1 MENSESGF
9 KSGNRYHRWLEV
21 AVPLL
26 SFGGALIAILLWT
39 LSVQTDLRI
48 TILGCVLASWVLAYL
63 AWIRPKKDIVAL
75 TTPIYSFV
83 FLAVPTDNF
92 SVIILELLYAASL
105 SILLLRLK
113 YRFSAPPAIPDK
125 EKLSGALKT
134 YTERTHDILTGT
146 PPDTAHQATRSFV
159 QFAQGEYAEA
169 ARISGD
175 VTGHDTNRN
184 PVLTRAFA
192 VVLEHATVL
201 DQSLARPEPFL
212 TFRPEDADLLALP
225 IPSALDRDQEFYA
238 ALDNALLLLFS
249 TGWNASEQDRPHL
262 LTNQAF
268 AQKLIGSE
276 SSL

>member
-9 KSGNRYHRWLEV
+9 KSGDRYHKWLEV

-75 TTPIYSFV
+75 TTPIYSFI

-113 YRFSAPPAIPDK
+113 YRFNAPPAIPDK

-146 PPDTAHQATRSFV
+146 PPDTAHQATCSFV
-159 QFAQGEYAEA
+159 QFAKGEYADA
-169 ARISGD
+169 ARISGG
-175 VTGHDTNRN
+175 VTGHDTDRN

-201 DQSLARPEPFL
+201 DQSLPRPEPYL
-212 TFRPEDADLLALP
+212 TFRPEDAALLALP
-225 IPSALDRDQEFYA
+225 IPSALERDQEFDA
-238 ALDNALLLLFS
+238 TLDNALLLLFS

-262 LTNQAF
+262 LTSQEF
-268 AQKLIGSE
+268 AQKLIRAE
-276 SSL
+276 

>member
-1 MENSESGF
+1 MENSKPGIQSDKRSF
-9 KSGNRYHRWLEV
+9 TWLEV

-63 AWIRPKKDIVAL
+63 AWIRPKKDIVSL

-125 EKLSGALKT
+125 DTLSGALKT
-134 YTERTHDILTGT
+134 YTERTRDLLTGT
-146 PPDTAHQATRSFV
+146 PPDTAHQATRAFV

-169 ARISGD
+169 ARISGG
-175 VTGHDTNRN
+175 VTGNDPSRN
-184 PVLTRAFA
+184 PVLIRAFA

-201 DQSLARPEPFL
+201 DTSLPLPETYL
-212 TFRPEDADLLALP
+212 TFRPEDAALLALP
-225 IPSALDRDQEFYA
+225 VSSALKKDQEFYTT
-238 ALDNALLLLFS
+238 LDNALLLLFS
-249 TGWNASEQDRPHL
+249 AAWNASEQDRPHL
-262 LTNQAF
+262 LASQAF
-268 AQKLIGSE
+268 AQKLIHSE
-276 SSL
+276 

>member
-1 MENSESGF
+1 MEKSESGIP
-9 KSGNRYHRWLEV
+9 SGKQSFTWLEG

-39 LSVQTDLRI
+39 LAVQADLRI

-63 AWIRPKKDIVAL
+63 AWIRPKKDIVSL

-134 YTERTHDILTGT
+134 YTERTHDLLTGT
-146 PPDTAHQATRSFV
+146 SQDTAHQATRSFV

-184 PVLTRAFA
+184 PGLTRAFA

-201 DQSLARPEPFL
+201 DQSLARPEPYL

-225 IPSALDRDQEFYA
+225 IPSALEKDQEFHA
-238 ALDNALLLLFS
+238 TLDNALLLLFS
-249 TGWNASEQDRPHL
+249 AGWNASDMDRPHL
-262 LTNQAF
+262 LMSQDF
-268 AQKLIGSE
+268 AQKLMNAG
-276 SSL
+276 

>member
-1 MENSESGF
+1 MIENSEPTTQ
-9 KSGNRYHRWLEV
+9 SGNRSHRWLEI

-26 SFGGALIAILLWT
+26 SFGGALIAILLWA

-63 AWIRPKKDIVAL
+63 AWIRPKKDIVSL

-125 EKLSGALKT
+125 DTLSGALDT
-134 YTERTHDILTGT
+134 YTERTRDLLTGT
-146 PPDTAHQATRSFV
+146 PPDTAHQATRAFV

-169 ARISGD
+169 ARIAGG
-175 VTGHDTNRN
+175 VTGHDTRGN

-201 DQSLARPEPFL
+201 DQSLARPEPYL
-212 TFRPEDADLLALP
+212 TFRPEDAGMLALP
-225 IPSALDRDQEFYA
+225 IPS
-238 ALDNALLLLFS
+238 S
-249 TGWNASEQDRPHL
+249 TGERPGVLCNA
-262 LTNQAF
+262 
-268 AQKLIGSE
+268 G
-276 SSL
+276 

>member
-1 MENSESGF
+1 MENSEPGVQSDPQ
-9 KSGNRYHRWLEV
+9 SLPWLEA

-26 SFGGALIAILLWT
+26 SFGGALLAILLWT
-39 LSVQTDLRI
+39 LHVQVDFRI

-113 YRFSAPPAIPDK
+113 YRFNAPPAIPDK

-134 YTERTHDILTGT
+134 YTEKTHDRLTGT
-146 PPDTAHQATRSFV
+146 PLDTAHQATRAFV
-159 QFAQGEYAEA
+159 QFAQGEFEEA
-169 ARISGD
+169 ARISGG
-175 VTGHDTNRN
+175 VTDHDPSPD
-184 PVLTRAFA
+184 PVLARAFA
-192 VVLEHATVL
+192 VVLEHATAL
-201 DQSLARPEPFL
+201 DQSLPRPEPYL

-225 IPSALDRDQEFYA
+225 IPSALEKDQEFYTT
-238 ALDNALLLLFS
+238 LDNALLLLFS
-249 TGWNASEQDRPHL
+249 AAWNASKQDRPHL
-262 LTNQAF
+262 LASQAF
-268 AQKLIGSE
+268 AQKLIPAE
-276 SSL
+276 

>member
-1 MENSESGF
+1 MENSEPGKQSDKQSF
-9 KSGNRYHRWLEV
+9 TWLEV

-39 LSVQTDLRI
+39 LPVETDLRI

-63 AWIRPKKDIVAL
+63 AWIRPKKDIVSL

-113 YRFSAPPAIPDK
+113 YRFNAPPAIPDK

-175 VTGHDTNRN
+175 VTGHDTNHN

-201 DQSLARPEPFL
+201 DQSLARPEPYL
-212 TFRPEDADLLALP
+212 TFQPEDADLLALP
-225 IPSALDRDQEFYA
+225 IPSALEKDQEFDA
-238 ALDNALLLLFS
+238 TLDNALLLLFS
-249 TGWNASEQDRPHL
+249 AGWNASEEDRPHL
-262 LTNQAF
+262 LMSQDF
-268 AQKLIGSE
+268 AQKLMHQE
-276 SSL
+276 

>member
-9 KSGNRYHRWLEV
+9 KYGNRYHRWLEV

-75 TTPIYSFV
+75 TTPIYSFI

-113 YRFSAPPAIPDK
+113 YRFNAPPAIPDK

-134 YTERTHDILTGT
+134 YTERTHDLLTGT
-146 PPDTAHQATRSFV
+146 PPDTAHQATCSFV
-159 QFAQGEYAEA
+159 EFATGEYAGA
-169 ARISGD
+169 ARISGG

-192 VVLEHATVL
+192 IVLEHATVL

-225 IPSALDRDQEFYA
+225 IPSALDKDQEFYA

-249 TGWNASEQDRPHL
+249 TGWNAYEQDRPHL

-268 AQKLIGSE
+268 AQKLMGSE
-276 SSL
+276 SSM

>member
-1 MENSESGF
+1 MEHSESGF
-9 KSGNRYHRWLEV
+9 QSGNRYERWLEV

-39 LSVQTDLRI
+39 LSVRTDLRI
-48 TILGCVLASWVLAYL
+48 TILGCVLASWILAYL

-125 EKLSGALKT
+125 EKISGALKT

-146 PPDTAHQATRSFV
+146 APDTAHQATCSFV
-159 QFAQGEYAEA
+159 EFAKGEYAGA
-169 ARISGD
+169 ARIAGGVS
-175 VTGHDTNRN
+175 GHDTSRH

-192 VVLEHATVL
+192 IVLEHATVL

-212 TFRPEDADLLALP
+212 TFRPEDTELLALP
-225 IPSALDRDQEFYA
+225 LPPALDKDQEFYA
-238 ALDNALLLLFS
+238 TLDNALLLLFS
-249 TGWNASEQDRPHL
+249 TGWNASEQDRPL
-262 LTNQAF
+262 LLASQAF
-268 AQKLIGSE
+268 ALKIMDSE
-276 SSL
+276 SSR

>member
-1 MENSESGF
+1 MIENSEPTTQ
-9 KSGNRYHRWLEV
+9 SGNRSHRWLEI

-26 SFGGALIAILLWT
+26 SFGGALIAILFWT
-39 LSVQTDLRI
+39 LPVQTDLRI

-63 AWIRPKKDIVAL
+63 AWIRPKKDIVSL

-113 YRFSAPPAIPDK
+113 YRFNAPPAIPDK
-125 EKLSGALKT
+125 DKLSGALKT
-134 YTERTHDILTGT
+134 YTERTHDLLTGT
-146 PPDTAHQATRSFV
+146 PPDTAHHATRAFV

-175 VTGHDTNRN
+175 VTGHDTRGN

-201 DQSLARPEPFL
+201 DQSLARPEPYL
-212 TFRPEDADLLALP
+212 TFRPEDAGMLALP
-225 IPSALDRDQEFYA
+225 IPSVREKDQEFYA
-238 ALDNALLLLFS
+238 TLDNALLVLFS
-249 TGWNASEQDRPHL
+249 AGWNASEQDRPHL
-262 LTNQAF
+262 LTNQDF
-268 AQKLIGSE
+268 AQKLIHSE
-276 SSL
+276 

>member
-1 MENSESGF
+1 MEHSESGF
-9 KSGNRYHRWLEV
+9 QSGNRYERWLEV
-21 AVPLL
+21 AVPAL

-39 LSVQTDLRI
+39 LSVRTDLRI

-113 YRFSAPPAIPDK
+113 YRFSAPPDIPDK
-125 EKLSGALKT
+125 EKLSGALMT

-146 PPDTAHQATRSFV
+146 PPDTAHHATCSFV
-159 QFAQGEYAEA
+159 EFAKGEYAGA
-169 ARISGD
+169 ARIAGG
-175 VTGHDTNRN
+175 VTGQGTNHN

-192 VVLEHATVL
+192 IVLEHATVL

-212 TFRPEDADLLALP
+212 TFRPEDAELLALP
-225 IPSALDRDQEFYA
+225 LPSSQDKEQEFYA
-238 ALDNALLLLFS
+238 TLDNALLLLFS
-249 TGWNASEQDRPHL
+249 TAWNASEQDHPHL

-268 AQKLIGSE
+268 AQRLLGS
-276 SSL
+276 L

>member
-9 KSGNRYHRWLEV
+9 TIRQ
-21 AVPLL
+21 PLSLGGWRLPFPCSHLGERSSL
-26 SFGGALIAILLWT
+26 SSYGHFLSRQTCGLPFLDVSLLPGS
-39 LSVQTDLRI
+39 LL
-48 TILGCVLASWVLAYL
+48 YL

-146 PPDTAHQATRSFV
+146 PPDTAHQATCSFV
-159 QFAQGEYAEA
+159 QFANG
-169 ARISGD
+169 G
-175 VTGHDTNRN
+175 VC
-184 PVLTRAFA
+184 
-192 VVLEHATVL
+192 
-201 DQSLARPEPFL
+201 
-212 TFRPEDADLLALP
+212 
-225 IPSALDRDQEFYA
+225 
-238 ALDNALLLLFS
+238 
-249 TGWNASEQDRPHL
+249 
-262 LTNQAF
+262 
-268 AQKLIGSE
+268 
-276 SSL
+276 